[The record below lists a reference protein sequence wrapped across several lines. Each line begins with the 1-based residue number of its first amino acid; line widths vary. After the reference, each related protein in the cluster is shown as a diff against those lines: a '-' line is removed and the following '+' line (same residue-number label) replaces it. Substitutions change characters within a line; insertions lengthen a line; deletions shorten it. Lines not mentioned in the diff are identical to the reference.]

1 MRIGQGIT
9 PLITGKALAG
19 AVSALHCMQ
28 NRGPRHHMFVCQ
40 DLHFPTQFSVHHLV
54 FGTNFS
60 NSVFSKSSEG
70 ENLTIGYVWKYY
82 LQLFKNSLNTK
93 AIGIQ
98 NIFYFSILLL
108 LLLLFFVKAEIEIH

>member
-98 NIFYFSILLL
+98 NIF
-108 LLLLFFVKAEIEIH
+108 LFFYFIIIIIICEG